1 VYLLK
6 KKSNHMKSF
15 INYLREA
22 KLEPGGPDLGKLFGA
37 KGKFSPKA
45 KDAPKEATAF
55 QRSAGRMGLGKF
67 NTMIQGLFGPSTGDV
82 KEPETKSHVD
92 ILRDKLRAAG
102 KEMKKKD
109 VTPDLQKKIDA
120 VKGMRGK
127 KKDDN
132 VGKISSFFDHTAKG
146 AQGKLPNNIAASLD
160 DHLARLHN
168 GFFSDN
174 KRRPTQQEATKMAHE
189 VVDDHFAGVQRT
201 LKMAKQ
207 LTSKSGKPVKITH
220 FENMRENPH
229 AHYGPFGQA
238 MKQVDDSG
246 PMADGRHLVVHVDHH
261 HTGIYNINNDHRHAS
276 HIAKQLKTTTGHD
289 WFHVPY
295 SEGVTI
301 RGKKVVFRGNK
312 SSPMMFSTS
321 MTHRDIDLGDGDH
334 DGDGGDDN
342 GGPDEPTPVAPR
354 GPRGKKPQL
363 V

>member
-1 VYLLK
+1 
-6 KKSNHMKSF
+6 MKRF
-15 INYLREA
+15 IDYIFEA
-22 KLEPGGPDLGKLFGA
+22 KLEPGGEDLGKLFGP
-37 KGKFSPKA
+37 KGKFSPKS
-45 KDAPKEATAF
+45 KDAPKEGTAF
-55 QRSAGRMGLGKF
+55 QRTVQAGRMGVGDFAK
-67 NTMIQGLFGPSTGDV
+67 MVKGIFGPPSGDV

-92 ILRDKLRAAG
+92 ILRDKLRDAG
-102 KEMKKKD
+102 KEMKARD
-109 VTPDLQKKIDA
+109 VTPDIQKKIDA
-120 VKGMRGK
+120 VKGMRGE
-127 KKDDN
+127 KKDGI
-132 VGKISSFFDHTAKG
+132 VGKISSFFNHTAEG
-146 AQGKLPNNIAASLD
+146 AQGKLPKKIVTSLN
-160 DHLARLHN
+160 DHLTRLHN

-189 VVDDHFAGVQRT
+189 VVDDHFAGVQQT
-201 LKMAKQ
+201 LKKAK

-246 PMADGRHLVVHVDHH
+246 PMPDGRHFVVHVDHH
-261 HTGIYNINNDHRHAS
+261 PTGIYNFNNDHPHAS
-276 HIAKQLKTTTGHD
+276 HIAKQLKAITGHD

-312 SSPMMFSTS
+312 SSPMLFATS
-321 MTHRDIDLGDGDH
+321 MTHRDIDLGDGDN
-334 DGDGGDDN
+334 DGGGNDDG

>member
-1 VYLLK
+1 
-6 KKSNHMKSF
+6 MKRF
-15 INYLREA
+15 IDYILEA
-22 KLEPGGPDLGKLFGA
+22 KLEAGGEDLGKLFGP
-37 KGKFSPKA
+37 KGKFSPKS
-45 KDAPKEATAF
+45 KDAPKEGTAF
-55 QRSAGRMGLGKF
+55 QRTVQAGRMGVGDFAK
-67 NTMIQGLFGPSTGDV
+67 MVKGIFGPPSGDV

-127 KKDDN
+127 KKDGI

-146 AQGKLPNNIAASLD
+146 AQGKLPNNIAASLN
-160 DHLARLHN
+160 DHLARLHA

-174 KRRPTQQEATKMAHE
+174 KRRPTQQEASKMAHE
-189 VVDDHFAGVQRT
+189 VVDDHFAGVQRR
-201 LKMAKQ
+201 LKIAK

-229 AHYGPFGQA
+229 AHYYGSFG
-238 MKQVDDSG
+238 DDSG
-246 PMADGRHLVVHVDHH
+246 PMPDGRHLVVHVDHH
-261 HTGIYNINNDHRHAS
+261 HTGIFNINEDHRHAD
-276 HIAKQLKTTTGHD
+276 HIAKQLKATTGHD

-295 SEGVTI
+295 SEGVKI

-312 SSPMMFSTS
+312 SSPMLFTTG
-321 MTHRDIDLGDGDH
+321 MTHRDIDLGDG
-334 DGDGGDDN
+334 GNDGGGNDDG

-354 GPRGKKPQL
+354 GPRSRQPQL

>member
-1 VYLLK
+1 
-6 KKSNHMKSF
+6 MKRF
-15 INYLREA
+15 INYIFEA
-22 KLEPGGPDLGKLFGA
+22 KLEPGGEDLGKLFGP
-37 KGKFSPKA
+37 KGKFSPKSP
-45 KDAPKEATAF
+45 DAPPEGTAF
-55 QRSAGRMGLGKF
+55 QRTVQAGRMGVGDFAK
-67 NTMIQGLFGPSTGDV
+67 MVKGIFGPPSGDV
-82 KEPETKSHVD
+82 KEPETKSNVD
-92 ILRDKLRAAG
+92 LLRDKLRAAG

-127 KKDDN
+127 KKDGI

-146 AQGKLPNNIAASLD
+146 GQGKLPKNIAASLD
-160 DHLARLHN
+160 DHLARLHA

-174 KRRPTQQEATKMAHE
+174 KRRPTQQEASKMAHE

-201 LKMAKQ
+201 LKMAK

-220 FENMRENPH
+220 FENTRENPH
-229 AHYGPFGQA
+229 GIYTPMGQA

-246 PMADGRHLVVHVDHH
+246 PMPNGKHLVVHVDHH
-261 HTGIYNINNDHRHAS
+261 HTDIYNINNDHRHAD
-276 HIAKQLKTTTGHD
+276 HIAKQLKATTGHD

-301 RGKKVVFRGNK
+301 RGKKVLFRGNK
-312 SSPMMFSTS
+312 SSPMLFSTS

-334 DGDGGDDN
+334 DGGGDDG

-354 GPRGKKPQL
+354 GPRNKQPQL